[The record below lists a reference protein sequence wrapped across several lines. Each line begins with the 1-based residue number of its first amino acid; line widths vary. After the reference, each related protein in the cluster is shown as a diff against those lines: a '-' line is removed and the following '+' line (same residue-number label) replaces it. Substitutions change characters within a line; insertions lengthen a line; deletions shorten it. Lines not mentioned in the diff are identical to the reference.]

1 MHVYDIG
8 GVLGIEEGVRGNA
21 AYCGGE
27 PLCDRPKES
36 VKDGVWR
43 YVVSVTL
50 PVERLIAGS
59 YSCAQKQASEQCY
72 SHKQPRPGRTGRY

>member
-50 PVERLIAGS
+50 PV
-59 YSCAQKQASEQCY
+59 
-72 SHKQPRPGRTGRY
+72 